1 MTIKAEITEVSIGIL
16 KIQGLMSE
24 NGEFG
29 VAVPQVTEKFRF
41 NKNQA
46 SRDLKA
52 LLGKD
57 FQFDKWKTPLN
68 PKAVNVIS
76 LDYFQTL
83 VRELDKR
90 GNKAASEFVDALFGL
105 SLHQLFCD
113 AFGRKFEAQDR
124 QAWLTTRYSTKHDFR
139 PLTDLLKASGFTEPS
154 EYARFVWAFQS
165 KLGIESGTRDEL
177 DIKTLVALQGAQ
189 VRLITLIE
197 CGFTPWE
204 AVKKIQPPTH

>member
-1 MTIKAEITEVSIGIL
+1 MTIKAEITEVQIGVL

-24 NGEFG
+24 DGDFG
-29 VAVPQVTEKFRF
+29 VAVPQVTERF
-41 NKNQA
+41 QINKNQA

-52 LLGKD
+52 LLGKG

-68 PKAVNVIS
+68 PKAVNVIP
-76 LDYFQTL
+76 LDSFQTL

-90 GNKAASEFVDALFGL
+90 GNKAASDFVDSLFGL

-124 QAWLTTRYSTKHDFR
+124 QVWLTTRYATKHDFR
-139 PLTDLLKASGFTEPS
+139 PLTDRLKAFGFTEPS

-177 DIKTLVALQGAQ
+177 DIPTLVALQGAQ
-189 VRLITLIE
+189 VRLTTFMD
-197 CGFTPWE
+197 CGLSPWE
-204 AVKKIQPPTH
+204 AIRKM

>member
-1 MTIKAEITEVSIGIL
+1 MTIKAEITEVQIGVL

-24 NGEFG
+24 DGDFG
-29 VAVPQVTEKFRF
+29 VAVPQVTERF
-41 NKNQA
+41 QINKNQA

-52 LLGKD
+52 LLGKG

-68 PKAVNVIS
+68 PKAVNVIP
-76 LDYFQTL
+76 LDSFQTL

-90 GNKAASEFVDALFGL
+90 GNKAASDFVDSLFGL

-124 QAWLTTRYSTKHDFR
+124 QVWLTTRYATKHDFR
-139 PLTDLLKASGFTEPS
+139 SLTDRLKAFGFTEPS

-177 DIKTLVALQGAQ
+177 DIPTLVALQGAQ
-189 VRLITLIE
+189 VRLTTFMD
-197 CGFTPWE
+197 CGLSPWE
-204 AVKKIQPPTH
+204 AIRKM